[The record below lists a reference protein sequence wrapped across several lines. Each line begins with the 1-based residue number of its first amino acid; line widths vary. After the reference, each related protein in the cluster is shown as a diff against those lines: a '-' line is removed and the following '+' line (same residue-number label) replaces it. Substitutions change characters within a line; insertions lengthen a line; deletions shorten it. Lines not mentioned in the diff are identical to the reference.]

1 MNMIRRCLSFLMQ
14 EWRILAFGISFQFFS
29 CFGRT
34 FYIALFGGEIRST
47 FDLTPGEFSYIYS
60 AATLTGV
67 LFMPWLGKL
76 IDEVDLRSYAISMV
90 VILGLASFSISAA
103 PNLAILFAA
112 LFGFRVTGGSMM
124 HHTAVVT
131 MARHFNKRRG
141 IATAIC
147 SLGVPIAEAV
157 LPILAVLSMALM
169 GWRMTWVVSGVVLSM
184 IFVPMV
190 FWILGPLRQDS
201 TVSRDHENLPNPRSP
216 QSATRREVM
225 RDPQFYRLAPVLILP
240 TPLVTALFFHHATIA
255 ESKEWSLEWLATCF
269 VAYAGATV
277 VASLAVGP
285 LVDRRG
291 ARVVLPWTVVPM
303 VAGLVFLAY
312 GTSAASAFI
321 YMLCVGLTTGARYTL
336 TAAIWA
342 EIYGTRHL
350 GSIRAV
356 VHTITMLLAGLS
368 PAVLGWSIDQNVPI
382 GTMVQ
387 VFAILLLISAILT
400 KGIVRGN

>member
-1 MNMIRRCLSFLMQ
+1 MVHRCLNFLMQ
-14 EWRILAFGISFQFFS
+14 EWRILAFGLSFQFFS

-67 LFMPWLGKL
+67 LLIPWLGKL
-76 IDEVDLRSYAISMV
+76 IDEVDLRPYAISMV

-103 PNLAILFAA
+103 PNLTILFAA

-124 HHTAVVT
+124 NHTTAVT
-131 MARHFNKRRG
+131 LARHFNKRRG

-157 LPILAVLSMALM
+157 LPILAVLSIALV
-169 GWRMTWVVSGVVLSM
+169 GWRMTWVGSGVILSF

-190 FWILGPLRQDS
+190 FWILGPLRQYS
-201 TVSRDHENLPNPRSP
+201 AVSRDHEKLPKPGSP

-240 TPLVTALFFHHATIA
+240 TPIVTALFFHHATIA
-255 ESKEWSLEWLATCF
+255 ESKEWSLEWIATCF

-291 ARVVLPWTVVPM
+291 ARVILPWTVVPM
-303 VAGLVFLAY
+303 VAGLVLLAY

-321 YMLCVGLTTGARYTL
+321 YMLCIGLTTGARHTL

-342 EIYGTRHL
+342 EVYGTRHL

-368 PAVLGWSIDQNVPI
+368 PAVLGWSIDQNVSI

-400 KGIVRGN
+400 KGTVRGN

>member
-1 MNMIRRCLSFLMQ
+1 MNMVRRCLNFLMQ
-14 EWRILAFGISFQFFS
+14 EWRILAFGLSFQFFS

-34 FYIALFGGEIRST
+34 FYIALFGGEIRSA

-67 LFMPWLGKL
+67 LLIPWLGKL
-76 IDEVDLRSYAISMV
+76 IDEVDLRPYAISMV

-103 PNLAILFAA
+103 PNLTILFAA

-124 HHTAVVT
+124 NHTTAVT
-131 MARHFNKRRG
+131 LARHFNKRRG

-157 LPILAVLSMALM
+157 LPILAVLSIALV
-169 GWRMTWVVSGVVLSM
+169 GWRMTWVGSGVILSL

-190 FWILGPLRQDS
+190 FWILGPLRQYS
-201 TVSRDHENLPNPRSP
+201 AVSRDHEKLPKPGSP
-216 QSATRREVM
+216 QFATRREVM

-240 TPLVTALFFHHATIA
+240 TPIVTALFFHHATIA
-255 ESKEWSLEWLATCF
+255 ESKEWSLEWIATCF

-303 VAGLVFLAY
+303 VAGLVLLAY

-321 YMLCVGLTTGARYTL
+321 YMLCIGLTTGARHTL

-342 EIYGTRHL
+342 EVYGTRHL

-368 PAVLGWSIDQNVPI
+368 PAVLGWSIDQNVSI

>member
-1 MNMIRRCLSFLMQ
+1 MQ
-14 EWRILAFGISFQFFS
+14 EWRILAFGLSFQFFS

-67 LFMPWLGKL
+67 LLIPWLGKL
-76 IDEVDLRSYAISMV
+76 IDEVDLRPYAISMV

-103 PNLAILFAA
+103 PNLTILFAA
-112 LFGFRVTGGSMM
+112 LFGFRVTGGSIMS
-124 HHTAVVT
+124 HTTAVT
-131 MARHFNKRRG
+131 LARHFNKRRG

-157 LPILAVLSMALM
+157 LPILAVLSIALV
-169 GWRMTWVVSGVVLSM
+169 GWRMTWVGSGVILSL

-190 FWILGPLRQDS
+190 FWFLGPLRQYS
-201 TVSRDHENLPNPRSP
+201 AVSRDHEKLPKPGSP
-216 QSATRREVM
+216 QFATRREVM

-240 TPLVTALFFHHATIA
+240 TPIVTALFFHHATIA
-255 ESKEWSLEWLATCF
+255 ESKEWSLEWIATCF

-291 ARVVLPWTVVPM
+291 ARVILPWTVVPM
-303 VAGLVFLAY
+303 VAGLVLLAY

-321 YMLCVGLTTGARYTL
+321 YMLCIGLTTGARHTL

-342 EIYGTRHL
+342 EVYGTRHL

-368 PAVLGWSIDQNVPI
+368 PAVLGWSIDQNVSI